1 MSSKR
6 SVSAIP
12 THPEAS
18 VEEAKDWLTAE
29 EFTHI
34 EGMPGTPRG
43 ARMRLE
49 KLASLHP
56 EIRRKRTAGKG
67 VVYHIS
73 AASMSLDD
81 ERSRAKGEAFTLTDS
96 DRQLSLWIQLYRN
109 MSPGRN

>member
-1 MSSKR
+1 MDFHINALISGEIYMSSKR
-6 SVSAIP
+6 SVLAIP

-18 VEEAKDWLTAE
+18 VEEGKDWLTAE
-29 EFTHI
+29 EFTRI

-67 VVYHIS
+67 VVS
-73 AASMSLDD
+73 
-81 ERSRAKGEAFTLTDS
+81 
-96 DRQLSLWIQLYRN
+96 
-109 MSPGRN
+109 

>member
-1 MSSKR
+1 MRIKIPFKFFWYLFIGFHINALISGEIYMSSKR
-6 SVSAIP
+6 TVSAIP

-34 EGMPGTPRG
+34 EGMPGTARG

-56 EIRRKRTAGKG
+56 EIRRKG
-67 VVYHIS
+67 
-73 AASMSLDD
+73 L
-81 ERSRAKGEAFTLTDS
+81 
-96 DRQLSLWIQLYRN
+96 
-109 MSPGRN
+109 PGRCGLPY

>member
-6 SVSAIP
+6 TVSAIP

-34 EGMPGTPRG
+34 EGMPGTARG

-56 EIRRKRTAGKG
+56 EIRRKGLPGKVWFTILAQPQCRLMMRETG
-67 VVYHIS
+67 
-73 AASMSLDD
+73 L
-81 ERSRAKGEAFTLTDS
+81 RAKRL
-96 DRQLSLWIQLYRN
+96 LSTTVIA
-109 MSPGRN
+109 S

>member
-6 SVSAIP
+6 TVSAIP

-34 EGMPGTPRG
+34 EGMPGTARG

-49 KLASLHP
+49 SWHPCTRKYVVKGLPGKVWFTILAQPQCRLMMR
-56 EIRRKRTAGKG
+56 ETG
-67 VVYHIS
+67 
-73 AASMSLDD
+73 L
-81 ERSRAKGEAFTLTDS
+81 RAKRL
-96 DRQLSLWIQLYRN
+96 LSTTVIA
-109 MSPGRN
+109 S